1 MKTQGE
7 RSPDSGPNPVSAEL
21 ENLKRDFTQLRADVV
36 NLFTHAFG
44 VGKTG
49 ADALENR
56 ATDAMEHLKQRMAN
70 LRERSQTKIEEHPI
84 SSAMIAFGAG
94 MVAACLFRRRS

>member
-1 MKTQGE
+1 MKTQADRAPG
-7 RSPDSGPNPVSAEL
+7 SGPDPVSAEL

-49 ADALENR
+49 ADALEHR
-56 ATDAMEHLKQRMAN
+56 AADAMEHLKQRMTE
-70 LRERSQTKIEEHPI
+70 LRERSQSKIEEHPVT
-84 SSAMIAFGAG
+84 SALIAFGAG
-94 MVAACLFRRRS
+94 VVAASLFRRRS